1 MRVKNLFIIVAIIA
15 AVWLVIRYFYQ
26 VRNLRRGYNRVSGGR
41 VFLNWF
47 LAIVLVVSLVGVGMT
62 SFAAHRTE
70 GVTPSKTSTK
80 SVSPAKSNSDND
92 NDEVVLKFKKSARL
106 DENEE
111 ARVKFLISPQTKV
124 VIRGHRSG
132 EVFTTFKSGK
142 GSRSVTR
149 SFTFDVAGD
158 YDITAQRGK
167 HKVVKHLKVKGQ
179 ALDDS
184 SSSMSVSSSSET
196 QLSSSSS
203 ASSSSVVESQSSSS
217 TDSSSSTTTGSN
229 GGSATRSSHVYRGNG
244 YGSSHRYYGGAGS
257 SATDSTTASSENTT
271 ADGGTVTEQP

>member
-111 ARVKFLISPQTKV
+111 AR
-124 VIRGHRSG
+124 
-132 EVFTTFKSGK
+132 
-142 GSRSVTR
+142 
-149 SFTFDVAGD
+149 
-158 YDITAQRGK
+158 
-167 HKVVKHLKVKGQ
+167 GQ
-179 ALDDS
+179 IPDF
-184 SSSMSVSSSSET
+184 
-196 QLSSSSS
+196 
-203 ASSSSVVESQSSSS
+203 
-217 TDSSSSTTTGSN
+217 
-229 GGSATRSSHVYRGNG
+229 
-244 YGSSHRYYGGAGS
+244 
-257 SATDSTTASSENTT
+257 T
-271 ADGGTVTEQP
+271 ADKGGHQGAPQWRSLYDFQVRQGKPVGHAFVYL

>member
-15 AVWLVIRYFYQ
+15 AIWLVIRYFYQ

-47 LAIVLVVSLVGVGMT
+47 LAIVLVVSLVGVGIT

-80 SVSPAKSNSDND
+80 SVSPAKSNSDGD

-106 DENEE
+106 DENGE
-111 ARVKFLISPQTKV
+111 ARVKFLVSPQTKV

-132 EVFTTFKSGK
+132 EVFTTFKPGK
-142 GSRSVTR
+142 GSQLVTR

-167 HKVVKHLKVKGQ
+167 HKVVKHLKIKGQ

-184 SSSMSVSSSSET
+184 SSSMSVSPSSES

-203 ASSSSVVESQSSSS
+203 ASSSSVVESQSSS

-229 GGSATRSSHVYRGNG
+229 GGSATRSSHVYRGSG

>member
-15 AVWLVIRYFYQ
+15 AIWLVIRYFYQ

-47 LAIVLVVSLVGVGMT
+47 LAIVLVVSLVGVGIT

-80 SVSPAKSNSDND
+80 SVSPAKSNSDSD

-106 DENEE
+106 DENGE
-111 ARVKFLISPQTKV
+111 ARVKFLVSPQTKV

-132 EVFTTFKSGK
+132 EVFTTFKPGK
-142 GSRSVTR
+142 GSQLVTR

-167 HKVVKHLKVKGQ
+167 HKVVKHLTIKGQ
-179 ALDDS
+179 ALDES
-184 SSSMSVSSSSET
+184 SSSMSVSSSSES

-203 ASSSSVVESQSSSS
+203 ASSSSVAVSQSSSS
-217 TDSSSSTTTGSN
+217 MDSSSNVISN
-229 GGSATRSSHVYRGNG
+229 GVSATRSSHVYRGSG
-244 YGSSHRYYGGAGS
+244 YSSSHRYYGGAGS

>member
-124 VIRGHRSG
+124 VIGG
-132 EVFTTFKSGK
+132 TAVAKSL
-142 GSRSVTR
+142 R
-149 SFTFDVAGD
+149 
-158 YDITAQRGK
+158 
-167 HKVVKHLKVKGQ
+167 
-179 ALDDS
+179 
-184 SSSMSVSSSSET
+184 
-196 QLSSSSS
+196 LSSPAREAGRSRVRLPLMLPVTMTSPPN
-203 ASSSSVVESQSSSS
+203 VGNTRLSS
-217 TDSSSSTTTGSN
+217 T
-229 GGSATRSSHVYRGNG
+229 
-244 YGSSHRYYGGAGS
+244 
-257 SATDSTTASSENTT
+257 
-271 ADGGTVTEQP
+271 